1 MYELVICTSDG
12 KTLKRFDLSRAETA
26 RKRIVIGRAEDCDVR
41 ITSPAI
47 SRHHC
52 AIEPDQDGDEDWII
66 RDLGSTYGVEMEGVK
81 IAQADIKDGLEVRIG
96 PALLKFRAASARVAA
111 EIAREVG
118 EGQ

>member
-12 KTLKRFDLSRAETA
+12 KPLKRFDLARAESA

-52 AIEPDQDGDEDWII
+52 AIEPDQDGDEEWII
-66 RDLGSTYGVEMEGVK
+66 RDLGSTHGLEMEGVK

-96 PALLKFRAASARVAA
+96 PALLRFQAAHTRVAA
-111 EIAREVG
+111 DIAREVG
-118 EGQ
+118 EDR